1 MVYLYGDK
9 LSSIVEID
17 DGKILAKSLE
27 RNVLLILKD
36 WEIIKEVEVKAEYQL
51 TRSLLMPN
59 FTLEHLPFVIHLGEY
74 SYELVNILTNV
85 VSPLCHVSAKND
97 VRQNAIFFSEIGFNR
112 FSFNF
117 CSIKKNAL
125 RHQVHTWHSLGFNQ
139 DALDL
144 MKRYS

>member
-51 TRSLLMPN
+51 ARSLLMPY

-97 VRQNAIFFSEIGFNR
+97 VRQNG
-112 FSFNF
+112 
-117 CSIKKNAL
+117 
-125 RHQVHTWHSLGFNQ
+125 
-139 DALDL
+139 
-144 MKRYS
+144 